1 VEKMNFEQLK
11 DKLKTLLGQCE
22 YQKFAETA
30 LKFLPLLQSK
40 LEYNQTLEMFKDIPE
55 SVLQNNF
62 VLARV
67 YSEIVSVVGDITSL
81 KNFLDTTCFS
91 KRQNAIL
98 QLQYGFALQDKNLHS
113 EAINIF
119 RQALEQVE
127 HENLGVTHIH
137 LGWSLFELQK
147 PWENEFQKGLPLLS
161 GLELARGLINYGYC
175 LSGAG
180 QYPEAKNAWLKTLPL
195 VKHRAKTKAY
205 VLFNLANLAQ
215 RLMKP
220 EAEDYWLELLWLTN
234 NPKAADRRAAA
245 LNGIGVQRRIFGE
258 WSRAETAYLEAKKYA
273 AKTGATADLLTAYWG
288 LARVYV
294 LSSHPA
300 QAQALLEEALLNSQ
314 LPQDQLLVAKASA
327 LLAQNDLQGAKTC
340 LEQAGDITVDSVRWL
355 LAFAKA
361 EIARREER
369 FSEAVAHLQGLPVH
383 TLHAREEAGRYP
395 KLMALLEIDGKPVP
409 TPLEYV
415 QGLHISVQA
424 THTLK
429 VSINKRPIKL
439 PPTGKIAELLV
450 YLLEHGG
457 TADIS
462 SLMDILYP
470 QQPVEKARKR
480 LWDLAQLLEQTLGW
494 KGSVQNLFKVY
505 QLDPNATWEYDI
517 DAAREKG
524 YFRGSFLKG
533 IDNGWVDDVRE
544 TLAKY
549 NPDAPKE

>member
-1 VEKMNFEQLK
+1 MNYDQFK
-11 DKLKTLLGQCE
+11 DKLKTLLRHCE
-22 YQKFAETA
+22 YQSFAETT
-30 LKFLPLLQSK
+30 LKCLPLLQSK
-40 LEYNQTLEMFKDIPE
+40 LEYYQTLEMFKDIPD

-67 YSEIVSVVGDITSL
+67 YSEIVSVAGNITLL
-81 KNFLDTTCFS
+81 KSFLDTTHFS
-91 KRQNAIL
+91 ELQNAIL
-98 QLQYGFALQDKNLHS
+98 RLQYGFALQDKNLHT

-127 HENLGVTHIH
+127 HETLGVTHIH

-180 QYPEAKNAWLKTLPL
+180 QYPEAKNAWLKALPL

-205 VLFNLANLAQ
+205 ILFNLANLAQ
-215 RLMKP
+215 RLMKS

-245 LNGIGVQRRIFGE
+245 LNGIGVQCRTFGE

-300 QAQALLEEALLNSQ
+300 QAQAILEEALLNPQ

-327 LLAQNDLQGAKTC
+327 LIAQNDLQGAKVC
-340 LEQAGDITVDSVRWL
+340 LEQAGEITLDSVRWL

-369 FSEAVAHLQGLPVH
+369 FSDAVAHLKDLPIH

-395 KLMALLEIDGKPVP
+395 QLMALLEIDGKPVP
-409 TPLEYV
+409 APLEYV
-415 QGLHISVQA
+415 KGLHISVQA

-429 VSINKRPIKL
+429 VSINQRPIKL

-450 YLLEHGG
+450 YLLEHSG

-494 KGSVQNLFKVY
+494 KGSIQNLFKVY

-544 TLAKY
+544 GLAKY